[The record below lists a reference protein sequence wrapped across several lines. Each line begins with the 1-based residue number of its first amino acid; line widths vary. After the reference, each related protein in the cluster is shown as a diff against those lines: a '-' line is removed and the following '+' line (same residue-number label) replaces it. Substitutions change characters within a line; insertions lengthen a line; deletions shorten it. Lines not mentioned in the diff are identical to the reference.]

1 MKRKKNFISIGCV
14 LWSVAVL
21 AIVMLLV
28 YFSNLEVIFQMTI
41 VDGVNLVVILRL

>member
-28 YFSNLEVIFQMTI
+28 YFFQFGGNLSNDHRRWGEIGRAHV
-41 VDGVNLVVILRL
+41 